1 MKRPMLLLGV
11 LVPSVALSS
20 TLRVHTIHERYAAA
34 DRVALVQVLSRVTE
48 PQGDPRNLKTY
59 TRLLVGEDL
68 KGSGPREVTLVQLGG
83 RYGSIDAR
91 IPGDADFTVGETALV
106 FLRCRTPDR
115 CFLVA
120 LGEGK
125 VTMLGGDALVHDL
138 VTDRWTKKPLAQ
150 LKAELQAGEGRG
162 R

>member
-1 MKRPMLLLGV
+1 MKRPVLFLGV
-11 LVPSVALSS
+11 LLPAVALSS
-20 TLRVHTIHERYAAA
+20 TLRVHTIQERYAAS

-48 PQGDPRNLKTY
+48 PQGDQKNLKTY

-68 KGSGPREVTLVQLGG
+68 KGSGPGEVTLVQLGG
-83 RYGSIDAR
+83 RYGSVDAR
-91 IPGDADFTVGETALV
+91 IPGDADFAVGETALV
-106 FLRCRTPDR
+106 FLHCRTPDR

-125 VTMLGGDALVHDL
+125 VAMHGGDALVHDL
-138 VTDRWTKKPLAQ
+138 ATDRWTKKPLAQ
-150 LKAELQAGEGRG
+150 LKAELKAGEGSG